1 MFEDGIKTGIAH
13 GVRYAETGPELEL
26 NANIQNQWKDF
37 EYVGHKRRRCYTKP
51 IA

>member
-1 MFEDGIKTGIAH
+1 MFEDGIKTGIKH

-26 NANIQNQWKDF
+26 NANIQNQWKEF
-37 EYVGHKRRRCYTKP
+37 EYVEHKRRRCYTKP